1 MDMIFTG
8 DQIFL
13 LVLAV
18 IFLIAVIVIVVAWY
32 KSSVSKNDIV
42 LLEKQA
48 ELKKIE
54 IVERDLE
61 NKQRKESFAQ
71 LSDED
76 MEQLKSIRNNTSELS
91 AKVGLLSSQVNE
103 RVELLEVKN
112 ELVKLQKLSVELDK
126 KEKELNDLLGN

>member
-1 MDMIFTG
+1 MDMIFTN

-13 LVLAV
+13 ITLAV
-18 IFLIAVIVIVVAWY
+18 IFLIGVIVIVVFWH
-32 KSSVSKNDIV
+32 KSSVSKNSII

-61 NKQRKESFAQ
+61 SKQRNDSFAQ

-76 MEQLKSIRNNTSELS
+76 KEQLMSIRNNTSELS
-91 AKVGLLSSQVNE
+91 AKVNLLSSQVNE
-103 RVELLEVKN
+103 RVELLEIKN
-112 ELVKLQKLSVELDK
+112 ELVKLKKLSVELDE
-126 KEKELNDLLGN
+126 KEKELNDLLDN